1 MQKIPEYNDLSH
13 SDARREFRRS
23 MEGSAARKD
32 LDQIQ
37 LNDIMLGALVII
49 AAIISF
55 TDFSFS
61 IGNLANFTAITVF
74 LYIVTMFVYRN
85 RYASGITR
93 GKRDSEYI
101 RSLSEYRE
109 KRNGIYDRGL
119 AGKVPSFCT
128 YYKKKELKEYREE
141 LLCDIEMEYEVY
153 QSKYLHMRTKEIL
166 RLPLSLD
173 TKRTLIKCNR
183 AKPIRL
189 NAGMILNEN
198 GEYDRNNLI
207 GKSGRQRER
216 SDKKRQAISRAV
228 YVVFGALVAFD
239 VIFNFS
245 LSTMVQWIVRML
257 PIVIATISGDD
268 GGYCNITVT
277 ELRFKGDQI
286 HAIGLFNEYVRD
298 EKVID
303 E

>member
-1 MQKIPEYNDLSH
+1 MQKIPEYNDLSQ
-13 SDARREFRRS
+13 SEARREFRRS
-23 MEGSAARKD
+23 VEGSAARKD
-32 LDQIQ
+32 YDRIQ

-61 IGNLANFTAITVF
+61 IGNVANFTAITIF

-85 RYASGITR
+85 RYANGIAR
-93 GKRDSEYI
+93 GKKDNEYI
-101 RSLSEYRE
+101 SVLSEYRE
-109 KRNGIYDRGL
+109 KRKGIYDRNL

-128 YYKKKELKEYREE
+128 HYKKKELREYREE
-141 LLCDIEMEYEVY
+141 LLCDIEMEYDVY
-153 QSKYLHMRTKEIL
+153 KNKYLRMGLKEIL
-166 RLPLSLD
+166 LQPLSFD
-173 TKRTLIKCNR
+173 VKKTLIKCNR
-183 AKPIRL
+183 AKPVRL

-198 GEYDRNNLI
+198 GECDRNNLI

-216 SDKKRQAISRAV
+216 ADKKRQAISRAV

-277 ELRFKGDQI
+277 EVRFKGDQI
-286 HAIGLFNEYVRD
+286 HAIGLFNEYVQECGVSD
-298 EKVID
+298 
-303 E
+303 